1 MNPQE
6 SKRSWKNYL
15 INRRVQL
22 KVTMINLV
30 FMGVAVL
37 VNTAIILSSSLCNM
51 SYIRESR
58 WVELLDMWILP
69 YDLLVGSLA
78 VVFSLAIIS
87 QILLTHQFCGP
98 LVNFTKSFKNVSQ
111 GDLSRKINLRNKDL
125 LKLEAEQFNEM
136 VTNLSGYIEDLKL
149 DNQNLLQTLK
159 EVTSDPDDRQIMDR
173 ARTLLREQEQ
183 AIKDHID
190 KLKLTTESNLTN

>member
-1 MNPQE
+1 MDAPK

-15 INRRVQL
+15 INQRVQM
-22 KVTMINLV
+22 KVTFINLI

-51 SYIRESR
+51 SYINDRR
-58 WVELLDMWILP
+58 WVELLDMWILS

-78 VVFSLAIIS
+78 VVFVLAIIS

-98 LVNFTKSFKNVSQ
+98 LVNFTNSFKKVSQ
-111 GDLSRKINLRNKDL
+111 GDLTRKIKLRNRDL
-125 LKLEAEQFNEM
+125 LKPEADQFNEM
-136 VTNLSGYIEDLKL
+136 VANLSGYIEDLKK

-159 EVTSDPDDRQIMDR
+159 EVARDPDGQHKMEN
-173 ARTLLREQEQ
+173 ARMLLREQEQ
-183 AIKDHID
+183 VIKDHID
-190 KLKLTTESNLTN
+190 RLKLATKANLSN